1 MLNALS
7 KLNCLSRLSVQSG
20 RARWYRP
27 DDVLRI
33 LPGTNRAMV
42 RLASGAVVEGTI
54 ETLIA
59 LGYLTY
65 ARTGSGWAIDK
76 AGVWREFTSNAPRI
90 TDAGMTIE
98 PAATN
103 LVTNSSAQGAVLGV
117 LGAGGALPTGWFTSG
132 GTGLT
137 KEVVGIGV
145 EDGIPY
151 IDVRF
156 WGTNADNYATV
167 VPSNLSGMVTGTS
180 YASSIFVTL
189 VGGSTSSLTSRTL
202 KTRYNLSSGSTD
214 INQNLT
220 FAPGRLVDNRQSG
233 VAVTAGTLTG
243 TGQLILVFNN
253 APGATI
259 DLTIRVGC
267 PQVEAG
273 LVASSPIMTAGSAAA
288 RAADDFRCPT
298 SWLLF
303 PENGTL
309 VVEHVPGLSLDT
321 TYPSDAY
328 LFGIDSLG
336 TTRLELR
343 QRATTAKGPRAVA
356 ANGDGNYSVLSPATG
371 VDAGVACRV
380 VATYHRSNTSDN
392 RLHVNGAAA
401 LVHNRTAT
409 PDLQAVIGLGQR
421 EDGGFVMTGVVREWG
436 IRSAVLTSA
445 DGTTESARYA
455 A

>member
-1 MLNALS
+1 MLGIGFDLPTLA
-7 KLNCLSRLSVQSG
+7 RRRSG
-20 RARWYRP
+20 GRWYRP

-33 LPGTNRAMV
+33 LPGSNRAMV
-42 RLASGAVVEGTI
+42 RLSSGVVVEGTI

-167 VPSNLSGMVTGTS
+167 VPSNLSGLVTGTS
-180 YASSIFVTL
+180 YTSSIFVTL
-189 VGGSTSSLTSRTL
+189 VAGSTASLTSRTL
-202 KTRYNLSSGSTD
+202 KTRYNLSPSGATD

-253 APGATI
+253 SPGAAI
-259 DLTIRVGC
+259 DLTIRIGC

-273 LVASSPIMTAGSAAA
+273 LVASSPILTAGSAAT

-298 SWLLF
+298 SGLSL
-303 PENGTL
+303 PTSGTL
-309 VVEHVPGLSLDT
+309 VAEIVPAASFDATYATETGLLVVDDADNARLSLRG
-321 TYPSDAY
+321 A
-328 LFGIDSLG
+328 G
-336 TTRLELR
+336 
-343 QRATTAKGPRAVA
+343 TAKGPRLVV
-356 ANGDGNYSVLSPATG
+356 GDGTALGAVSPTTG
-371 VDAGVACRV
+371 VSAGVACRAIAV
-380 VATYHRSNTSDN
+380 YSDTKTGDN
-392 RLHVNGAAA
+392 RLHVNGVNAGTAGG
-401 LVHNRTAT
+401 RTSTFNAPT
-409 PDLQAVIGLGQR
+409 SIGLGQAANG
-421 EDGGFVMTGVVREWG
+421 GGFHMSGVAREWG
-436 IRSAVLTSA
+436 IRSTVLASA
-445 DGTTESARYA
+445 DGTLESTRYVA
-455 A
+455 